1 MDLKKKKV
9 IVICF
14 LVVLCV
20 ALSLWQSSPQVIKEE
35 PITWQKK
42 IDRPKAQPVKICVY
56 VSGAVRNPGL
66 HQIPLGSRG
75 QDAIALAGGFLPE
88 ANKDKV
94 NLARKLKDGHHINVP
109 FAKEKTGGKK
119 RYAQGEASLEPEK
132 PQKIEKVNINQADS
146 HELASLSG
154 IGEYLA
160 ESIISY
166 RQKQPFKKIEDLQKV
181 PGIGPRKFSRI
192 KTEVEV

>member
-1 MDLKKKKV
+1 MDLKKQKV
-9 IVICF
+9 MVICL
-14 LVVLCV
+14 LVFLCV
-20 ALSLWQSSPQVIKEE
+20 AISLWQSSPQVIKEE

-42 IDRPKAQPVKICVY
+42 IDRPKEPPVKICVY
-56 VSGAVRNPGL
+56 VSGAILNPGL

-75 QDAIALAGGFLPE
+75 QDAIALAGGFLPN

-109 FAKEKTGGKK
+109 FLKEKSTGKK
-119 RYAQGEASLEPEK
+119 RYPQEQDFQKQEK
-132 PQKIEKVNINQADS
+132 PQKPPKVNINKADS

-166 RQKQPFKKIEDLQKV
+166 REQQPFKKIEDLQKV

-192 KTEVEV
+192 KAEVEV